1 MIIKLAFVKVRF
13 YHWVGV
19 KPARG
24 YSTECLGVIM
34 LMVCPKRQVSK
45 SKAINQGYYRL
56 QHSASPTYVVGREAG
71 REIQTTLLCGDM
83 NTSYTVLSYRQRNK
97 EKSFN
102 HIKQNFFSQTDFLH
116 WEILLVKKLEI
127 EITMFYQLLKLI

>member
-13 YHWVGV
+13 YHWVGI

-71 REIQTTLLCGDM
+71 REIQTTLLCWDM
-83 NTSYTVLSYRQRNK
+83 NTSYTVLS
-97 EKSFN
+97 
-102 HIKQNFFSQTDFLH
+102 
-116 WEILLVKKLEI
+116 
-127 EITMFYQLLKLI
+127 